1 MNGMS
6 VLWGGTA
13 VLPAAASK
21 SKAKVNVPDDSDASD
36 VDDPEKQ
43 VYCILTSDGS
53 ADGSEG
59 SPNNTNGGLSKYQE
73 LDRVVCLKMH
83 ARFTKRQSSADPNS
97 FKSEQLHSIL
107 LALACKART
116 RDNCPRQ
123 QQVFHNRQSTS
134 ATQVPKS
141 IQFTTKKRPG
151 LDRVYDRMVSRN
163 ERYKMMD
170 KDKSELDSIQK
181 KQRKT
186 AKRTT
191 EALRK
196 SANQKREIVQGILAT
211 DGVQLSQASAYVDGA
226 TINDNN
232 FCSQNAVKYFR
243 NGYESD
249 SSDDDSK
256 SKNKSK

>member
-1 MNGMS
+1 
-6 VLWGGTA
+6 
-13 VLPAAASK
+13 
-21 SKAKVNVPDDSDASD
+21 
-36 VDDPEKQ
+36 
-43 VYCILTSDGS
+43 
-53 ADGSEG
+53 
-59 SPNNTNGGLSKYQE
+59 
-73 LDRVVCLKMH
+73 
-83 ARFTKRQSSADPNS
+83 
-97 FKSEQLHSIL
+97 
-107 LALACKART
+107 
-116 RDNCPRQ
+116 
-123 QQVFHNRQSTS
+123 
-134 ATQVPKS
+134 
-141 IQFTTKKRPG
+141 
-151 LDRVYDRMVSRN
+151 
-163 ERYKMMD
+163 MMD